1 MIVYFYRWR
10 LRPGQED
17 AFKTAWATVTAA
29 LRRNGSDGSALFR
42 ASDGTW
48 CGIARWPNREARETA
63 ASMLELGSARA
74 AMADAIEQQVETLE
88 LTEELNLWA
97 PYTPPRVQPCS

>member
-10 LRPGQED
+10 LRPGRETD
-17 AFKTAWATVTAA
+17 FKAAWATVTAA
-29 LRRNGSDGSALFR
+29 LRQTGSDGSALFH

-63 ASMLELGSARA
+63 LNLLELESASA
-74 AMADAIEQQVETLE
+74 AMADAVEQHVETLE

-97 PYTPPRVQPCS
+97 AYTPPA

>member
-1 MIVYFYRWR
+1 MIVYLYRWR
-10 LRPGQED
+10 LRPGREND
-17 AFKTAWATVTAA
+17 FKTAWATVTAA
-29 LRRNGSDGSALFR
+29 LRQAGSDGSALFR

-48 CGIARWPNREARETA
+48 CGIARWPNREARDSVPDMPE
-63 ASMLELGSARA
+63 LELAQA

-97 PYTPPRVQPCS
+97 AYTPQALT